1 MFRKASGIYFIE
13 NRVTGQ
19 QKSLKTRDREAAV
32 RIFNAQ
38 NEAHEQPAINL
49 QIARAYLMASDPLV
63 VRRTWQHAMDEIV
76 KTKQGSTQAR
86 WLTGIKDKAFD
97 SIRKTPLIET
107 QAEHLLNVLSR
118 GTVSTN
124 VHLRKLHNFC
134 LDMNWLPWPV
144 VPKRQWP
151 QVRFKEKRAIT
162 FEEHQAILARE
173 QNPERKA
180 YYQLCWF
187 IGGSQGDIA
196 QLLAE
201 DVDWEHSTLSF
212 RRRKTGV
219 PVVIRLGQEASSLLK
234 DLPSEGPL
242 VPVPVYGAVGRS
254 RHRVSSALQGLG
266 HRRREPAQLSLRVG
280 RARQGGGL
288 SGALRHAGAGSQF
301 RGRASQLCQGGADD
315 DTSFGGIP
323 VGAAKATDPGSVTG
337 LGLGACWFNQHA
349 PALGWPSFHS
359 ASRDVVSGVVSG
371 CNFGQAGPYLPS
383 LNKFFYAVFP
393 RGCIIPVSPAD

>member
-1 MFRKASGIYFIE
+1 MNIEMKLRYRMFRKASGIYFIE

-19 QKSLKTRDREAAV
+19 QKSLKTRDKEAAV

-76 KTKQGSTQAR
+76 KTKQGSTHAR

-97 SIRKTPLIET
+97 PIRKTPLIET

-151 QVRFKEKRAIT
+151 EVRFKEKRAIT

-173 QNPERKA
+173 KNPERKA
-180 YYQLCWF
+180 FYQLCWF

-212 RRRKTGV
+212 RRRKTRV

-242 VPVPVYGAVGRS
+242 FPYLCMVRSGDRATEFHQRCKGLGIVGVSLHSYRYAWAERAKAVGYPERY
-254 RHRVSSALQGLG
+254 AMQALG
-266 HRRREPAQLSLRVG
+266 HNSAAVHRSYAKGAQMTIPALEEYEPAQPKKTIDEACGDRV
-280 RARQGGGL
+280 
-288 SGALRHAGAGSQF
+288 
-301 RGRASQLCQGGADD
+301 
-315 DTSFGGIP
+315 
-323 VGAAKATDPGSVTG
+323 
-337 LGLGACWFNQHA
+337 
-349 PALGWPSFHS
+349 
-359 ASRDVVSGVVSG
+359 
-371 CNFGQAGPYLPS
+371 
-383 LNKFFYAVFP
+383 
-393 RGCIIPVSPAD
+393 